1 VLLWCGVFV
10 AAWLLQVVFP
20 ESSKQLASRVLR
32 WPALPR
38 AVAVAGLAYLAML
51 LSPLDPPDFIYFRF

>member
-1 VLLWCGVFV
+1 M
-10 AAWLLQVVFP
+10 AAWLLQVLRP
-20 ESSKQLASRVLR
+20 ESSKELVARVLR

-38 AVAVAGLAYLAML
+38 AVVVAGLAYLAML